1 MIFPPSGSNSSKP
14 PTWHIAGGSIHG
26 GTPRWMIWGYPP
38 WLRKPP
44 SKWGSSITGGIT
56 HLNGMHPPSTVSKK
70 GRTNQA
76 FHRELADVC
85 YWRIHTT
92 VFFLLSIDSLPI
104 AFLFLLFQSYI
115 NLGYQSSDGLQTHET
130 SPFSRHLP
138 SYGHVVP
145 SPTYYN
151 LLVLGNLRE
160 WSTGWLSIRIPAT
173 PSNPS
178 IPLRLAPVRQ
188 FKKNKGKNWWPMPR
202 SWC

>member
-1 MIFPPSGSNSSKP
+1 MPDALGLHIPKGKSHGPWKWKWPTKSLYLINMIQAFKQYFCSTLDQHRSNEHTHIYIYMYDIYIYTAHAKKKHGFPVFLTCSLNRTQMIFPPSGSNSSKP

-85 YWRIHTT
+85 CWRIHTT
-92 VFFLLSIDSLPI
+92 VFF
-104 AFLFLLFQSYI
+104 A
-115 NLGYQSSDGLQTHET
+115 
-130 SPFSRHLP
+130 
-138 SYGHVVP
+138 
-145 SPTYYN
+145 
-151 LLVLGNLRE
+151 
-160 WSTGWLSIRIPAT
+160 
-173 PSNPS
+173 
-178 IPLRLAPVRQ
+178 
-188 FKKNKGKNWWPMPR
+188 
-202 SWC
+202 